1 MRSEGANPPV
11 GLAILRVVIGVVF
24 VAHGAPKLFGGGVE
38 GLAEMLGGLGVPL
51 AGVSAW
57 IVTLLEFFGGLALVV
72 GFLVVPV
79 ALLLS
84 FHMLMGIVLVHAPAG
99 FYVIGPESLVHFPP
113 GGVEFNLLLIAG
125 LLTLMLAGPGFG
137 ALDARR
143 RGAEPV
149 TAGGGPGGT
158 PGGGP
163 SDGSVRG
170 GPAGGVGEPADAGDE
185 SGG

>member
-11 GLAILRVVIGVVF
+11 GLAILRVVIGVIF
-24 VAHGAPKLFGGGVE
+24 IAHGAPKLFGGGVE

-84 FHMLMGIVLVHAPAG
+84 FHMLMGIVLVHSPNG
-99 FYVIGPESLVHFPP
+99 FYVIGPGQ

-125 LLTLMLAGPGFG
+125 LLTLMLAGPGFA

-143 RGAEPV
+143 RAAEPV
-149 TAGGGPGGT
+149 TAGGGTGGAPGGD
-158 PGGGP
+158 P
-163 SDGSVRG
+163 SDRPVRG
-170 GPAGGVGEPADAGDE
+170 GPAGGVGEAADAGDE
-185 SGG
+185 PAGGRPGG

>member
-84 FHMLMGIVLVHAPAG
+84 FHMLMGIVLVHAPNG
-99 FYVIGPESLVHFPP
+99 FYVIGPGQ

-149 TAGGGPGGT
+149 TAGSGPAGT